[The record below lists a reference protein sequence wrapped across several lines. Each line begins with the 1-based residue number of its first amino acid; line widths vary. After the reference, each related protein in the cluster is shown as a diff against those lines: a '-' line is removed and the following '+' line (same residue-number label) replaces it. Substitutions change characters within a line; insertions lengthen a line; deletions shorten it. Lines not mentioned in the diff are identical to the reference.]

1 MKINLLFF
9 ASILILTSCVPATEQ
24 LPVNP
29 APVTYQ
35 GSREEV
41 YGSVLQIIADDPG
54 VPSYNPGGI
63 DGYER
68 GPSGPWVIV
77 SSNPVTGVVSARA
90 ESSASGFLGS
100 NAEPDVH
107 ELEVRLSSVNEE
119 PPQTRVSVQGT
130 PQAQGLAEAIHAQL
144 EERFGGLE

>member
-1 MKINLLFF
+1 MKFNLFF
-9 ASILILTSCVPATEQ
+9 GFLIFLASCVPATEQ
-24 LPVNP
+24 LPVDP
-29 APVTYQ
+29 APVVYQ
-35 GSREEV
+35 GNKEEV
-41 YGSVLQIIADDPG
+41 YASVLQIVANDPG

-68 GPSGPWVIV
+68 APSGPWVIV
-77 SSNPVTGVVSARA
+77 SSSPTTGVVSARA

-107 ELEVRLSSVNEE
+107 ELEVRLSSVSLE
-119 PPQTRVSVQGT
+119 PPQTQVSVQGT

-144 EERFGGLE
+144 EERFGRP